1 MNSNTAAR
9 KIIIHIKAV
18 NSNGRDA
25 TIDPEVD
32 VNDITRSRYLVPGK
46 TIIKSER
53 FQSLTI
59 PKDYSTE
66 LIQISVN
73 VRSSQSLT
81 GSCQS

>member
-1 MNSNTAAR
+1 MF
-9 KIIIHIKAV
+9 HIKAV
-18 NSNGRDA
+18 NSNGREA

-32 VNDITRSRYLVPGK
+32 VNDTTRRRQLVPGK
-46 TIIKSER
+46 TMIKSER